1 MGGRAAF
8 AGLAVSLALGA
19 SVPAQAETFVEHNAE
34 FRMQLDFVVPDAAL
48 RKFLPPGWEPNIAT
62 QGPAK
67 DCNLR
72 MIFIDRV
79 DITGADGA
87 PAGSSRLV
95 YLAIPVK
102 QSGSTTVGQMIIAGL
117 TSDPK
122 DAPGPFGNYELATTN
137 RMDRSVTVAGKDTMV
152 KEDWEFVAAS
162 GERME
167 VHLTYERA
175 PARKG
180 GSEVKF
186 FSPTNPSSYQI
197 FKIEQGIDIMRNAT
211 VPVRD
216 RGRLFVLGPRVA
228 GSGLKPTERNA
239 SSASTFH
246 WRPIAASICRSYGA
260 TSGQDWSTDWEVGE
274 RHHRAVLLVLGF

>member
-1 MGGRAAF
+1 ME
-8 AGLAVSLALGA
+8 GLHLQALRSRSALGA

-48 RKFLPPGWEPNIAT
+48 RKFLPSGWEPNIAA

-137 RMDRSVTVAGKDTMV
+137 RMDRSVTV
-152 KEDWEFVAAS
+152 
-162 GERME
+162 
-167 VHLTYERA
+167 
-175 PARKG
+175 
-180 GSEVKF
+180 
-186 FSPTNPSSYQI
+186 
-197 FKIEQGIDIMRNAT
+197 
-211 VPVRD
+211 
-216 RGRLFVLGPRVA
+216 
-228 GSGLKPTERNA
+228 
-239 SSASTFH
+239 
-246 WRPIAASICRSYGA
+246 
-260 TSGQDWSTDWEVGE
+260 SGQGHGGE
-274 RHHRAVLLVLGF
+274 GGLGVRGGLR

>member
-1 MGGRAAF
+1 MGGKAAF
-8 AGLAVSLALGA
+8 AGLAVSLVLGA
-19 SVPAQAETFVEHNAE
+19 SGQAQAETFVEHNAE

-48 RKFLPPGWEPNIAT
+48 RKFLPAGWEPNVAT

-95 YLAIPVK
+95 YLAVPVK
-102 QSGSTTVGQMIIAGL
+102 QSGSSAVGQMIIAGL

-137 RMDRSVTVAGKDTMV
+137 RMDRSVTGAAGKDTLV
-152 KEDWEFVAAS
+152 KEDWEFASAS

-180 GSEVKF
+180 GS
-186 FSPTNPSSYQI
+186 
-197 FKIEQGIDIMRNAT
+197 
-211 VPVRD
+211 
-216 RGRLFVLGPRVA
+216 
-228 GSGLKPTERNA
+228 
-239 SSASTFH
+239 
-246 WRPIAASICRSYGA
+246 
-260 TSGQDWSTDWEVGE
+260 
-274 RHHRAVLLVLGF
+274 